1 MRKSLLFALTLTTS
15 IALGLTSCAND
26 DELEVWLGR
35 NPVNSD
41 NNSDNFHIPSFEP
54 IPALPTDLKE
64 EDRAQLNELTK
75 DLETML
81 PQYSQAFV
89 GYNGATYYAGYT
101 DLGLSVYWAAQNLS
115 PAGGKISDKDIK
127 PFKDFFNPDDYKEQL
142 EWHDVQY
149 YLEKAGFVADNGVY
163 PLQMSY
169 NEYVNRM
176 WMYDEDST
184 KNIIENAISAAIKSH
199 SDAEEAYKKAMKDY
213 EKAVFD
219 YINCLLDVE
228 FGYIAEYETLVAWGT
243 NKFSSWYKYK
253 TCFEANGNNKYPGNS
268 TDLDAAT
275 NLLGAEWHTPTKEQ
289 IEELIANCTFKE
301 ISVTVKL
308 GSSKIIGYKVTG
320 PSGRSIFL
328 PNVTWTAPYMRLC
341 EYMSSTKTGKV
352 HLGFGDKIYTLYKGN
367 LEDQEN
373 TSSQMNVR
381 PIRTK

>member
-1 MRKSLLFALTLTTS
+1 MRKTLLFALTLTTS

-26 DELEVWLGR
+26 DELEVWMGR

-41 NNSDNFHIPSFEP
+41 NFYIPSFEP
-54 IPALPTDLKE
+54 IPALPTDLQE
-64 EDRAQLNELTK
+64 EERAQLNELTK

-101 DLGLSVYWAAQNLS
+101 DMGLSVYWAAQNLS

-149 YLEKAGFVADNGVY
+149 YLEKAGFVADNSMY

-169 NEYVNRM
+169 NEYIKRM
-176 WMYDEDST
+176 YAEDNT
-184 KNIIENAISAAIKSH
+184 KNIIENAISAANKSH

-219 YINCLLDVE
+219 YINYLLVVKYG
-228 FGYIAEYETLVAWGT
+228 FIAEYETVVAWGT
-243 NKFSSWYKYK
+243 NKFYLWPEYKNP
-253 TCFEANGNNKYPGNS
+253 CFEANGNNTYPGNS

-301 ISVTVKL
+301 ISVTVQL
-308 GSSKIIGYKVTG
+308 GYSEIIGYKVTG

-328 PNVTWTAPYMRLC
+328 PNYTGSFGDIKLC
-341 EYMSSTKTGKV
+341 EYMSSTKTGEV
-352 HLGFGDKIYTLYKGN
+352 HLGFGDRIYTLYKGY
-367 LEDQEN
+367 LRDLDD
-373 TSSQMNVR
+373 TYYKMNVR

>member
-1 MRKSLLFALTLTTS
+1 MKKTLLFALTLTTS

-26 DELEVWLGR
+26 DELEVWMGR

-41 NNSDNFHIPSFEP
+41 NFYIPSFEP
-54 IPALPTDLKE
+54 IPALPTDIQE

-101 DLGLSVYWAAQNLS
+101 DMGLSVYWAAQNLS
-115 PAGGKISDKDIK
+115 PIGGKISDKDIK

-149 YLEKAGFVADNGVY
+149 YLEKAGFVADNSVY

-169 NEYVNRM
+169 NEYIKRM
-176 WMYDEDST
+176 YAEDNT
-184 KNIIENAISAAIKSH
+184 KNIIENAISAANKSH

-219 YINCLLDVE
+219 YINYLLVVKYG
-228 FGYIAEYETLVAWGT
+228 FIAEYETVVAWGT
-243 NKFSSWYKYK
+243 NKFYLWPEYNNPW
-253 TCFEANGNNKYPGNS
+253 FEANGNNTYPGNS

-275 NLLGAEWHTPTKEQ
+275 NLLGAEWHTATKEQ

-301 ISVTVKL
+301 ISVTVQL
-308 GSSKIIGYKVTG
+308 GYSEIIGYKVTG

-328 PNVTWTAPYMRLC
+328 PNYTGSFGDIKLC
-341 EYMSSTKTGKV
+341 EYMSSTKTGEV
-352 HLGFGDKIYTLYKGN
+352 HLGFGDRIYTLYKGN
-367 LEDQEN
+367 LRDLDD
-373 TSSQMNVR
+373 TYYKMNVR